1 MDSEAASRGTT
12 VYLVDKR
19 IDMLPSLLGTNL
31 CSLRPF
37 VERLAFSAIW
47 VCVLAPF
54 AIAPVLILLQ
64 EMTPEAEIV
73 NVRFTKSVIASKAAF
88 TYEEAQIR
96 KDDPYVLL
104 LLLDMHLSNSMHD
117 RHQQDEL
124 TQSIRLLNSLALKL
138 KAGRMAAGALNLA
151 SPEVKIQL
159 DTSESSD
166 PIDVEQKELRETNS
180 LVEEFMLLANISVAR
195 KIQETFPQ
203 TAVLRRHLPPPRT
216 NFEKLQDILMKR
228 KGMKLDVSSSGA
240 LAASLDLCV
249 VSCSSMFF
257 LFVYLVLSESL
268 EGSGTTSVQ
277 HPRSNNGYEVHAL
290 CRVFLL
296 RQRGPRYVWS
306 LRTCQPNI
314 HPFHQS
320 YPSIRRSVS
329 PIPSF
334 LTFMSY
340 SQSPNPHRRFSAQT
354 TSSSHRIRTPS
365 RNPPLQSTRGARA
378 GRRQPKTPH
387 GTDGRPSVRG
397 VLCRSGAQES
407 GGEGEREE
415 G

>member
-1 MDSEAASRGTT
+1 
-12 VYLVDKR
+12 
-19 IDMLPSLLGTNL
+19 
-31 CSLRPF
+31 
-37 VERLAFSAIW
+37 
-47 VCVLAPF
+47 
-54 AIAPVLILLQ
+54 
-64 EMTPEAEIV
+64 MTPEAEIV

-96 KDDPYVLL
+96 KDDPYVLIL
-104 LLLDMHLSNSMHD
+104 LFDTHLLNSMYH
-117 RHQQDEL
+117 RYQQDEL

-249 VSCSSMFF
+249 VSCSSFR
-257 LFVYLVLSESL
+257 L
-268 EGSGTTSVQ
+268 
-277 HPRSNNGYEVHAL
+277 PRA
-290 CRVFLL
+290 
-296 RQRGPRYVWS
+296 
-306 LRTCQPNI
+306 
-314 HPFHQS
+314 
-320 YPSIRRSVS
+320 
-329 PIPSF
+329 
-334 LTFMSY
+334 
-340 SQSPNPHRRFSAQT
+340 
-354 TSSSHRIRTPS
+354 
-365 RNPPLQSTRGARA
+365 
-378 GRRQPKTPH
+378 K
-387 GTDGRPSVRG
+387 
-397 VLCRSGAQES
+397 
-407 GGEGEREE
+407 
-415 G
+415 